1 MAIEQA
7 LGCLAPGRALR
18 QAGLIRIVQEISVTD
33 IALDNKGIKL
43 AASVYGPADGEPI
56 LFLHGMSLSRD
67 TWDEIAEQLKARHLV
82 WTLDFRG
89 HGHSDRASSYELA
102 DYVSDAKTV
111 LAEIGRPTIIVGH
124 SLGGCVAGVLAQSGD
139 ANVRAVF
146 LEDPPWY
153 LGESSEWEKSVFP
166 KLFAIVSA
174 QQAAWQREKAPLAAY
189 LAFVSNAPS
198 PMGGIGS
205 DHIGPRHLLSH
216 ASSLQRQDG
225 RCWGDGKLTGS
236 VLAVIATEQKFLC
249 PAKVLQADP
258 RFGPALLPGHEA
270 RLAASNP
277 AADFVRYDGGGHNL
291 HRAKAFEQRFL
302 GDLQGFIATLDR

>member
-1 MAIEQA
+1 M
-7 LGCLAPGRALR
+7 
-18 QAGLIRIVQEISVTD
+18 TD

-67 TWDEIAEQLKARHLV
+67 TWDEIVEPLESPTSISGRWILGDNATSL
-82 WTLDFRG
+82 
-89 HGHSDRASSYELA
+89 DRAPSYELA

-139 ANVRAVF
+139 AKVRAVF

-153 LGESSEWEKSVFP
+153 LGEPSEWEKSVFP
-166 KLFAIVSA
+166 RLFSIVSA
-174 QQAAWQREKAPLAAY
+174 QQAEWQREKAPLAAY
-189 LAFVSNAPS
+189 LAFVSNAIITDGRDWQRPYR
-198 PMGGIGS
+198 PTAFQ
-205 DHIGPRHLLSH
+205 LSH
-216 ASSLQRQDG
+216 VSSLQRQDG
-225 RCWGDGKLTGS
+225 RCWGDGKLTGA
-236 VLAVIATEQKFLC
+236 LLGVIATEQNFRC

-258 RFGPALLPGHEA
+258 RFGPALLQGHEA

-277 AADFVRYDGGGHNL
+277 GAEIVRYDNGGHNL
-291 HRAKAFEQRFL
+291 HRAKAFEQRFPWRFAGLHLKL
-302 GDLQGFIATLDR
+302 GRSNVQSYMKMKGRPDASALT